1 MRIPFDYMAVGIQ
14 KCTTNNVFPS
24 SYVPFTETI
33 VQFRYIIL
41 TYISH

>member
-1 MRIPFDYMAVGIQ
+1 MRILFDYMAISIQ
-14 KCTTNNVFPS
+14 KCATNNVFPS

-41 TYISH
+41 TYISY